1 MLPVKAQ
8 FICLHFP
15 FNHRPVPL
23 LPASAVAVNTM
34 EMSAL
39 WVAASEADNNGI
51 RA

>member
-8 FICLHFP
+8 FICLHLS
-15 FNHRPVPL
+15 FNRRPVPL
-23 LPASAVAVNTM
+23 LPASAVAVNKM

-39 WVAASEADNNGI
+39 WVAASETDDNGI